1 VRLQRGKGHNGSGQ
15 ENQRIEQS
23 VGHVFRAVGLALPYS
38 RAGTNA
44 SRRGLLTQHHWTGT
58 FCLRADSPHTP
69 RFRLLLGLL
78 QGAALYA
85 LYQSHDL
92 KVWPA
97 TEPLWFAPL
106 LMLAVLLP
114 LLGGSA
120 WGRLS
125 ARAWWHWLAVA
136 LGVVAALAVY
146 DLWRMGPVP
155 QVRSPLVFPSF
166 NAWAFISVGLFM
178 AQALVLS
185 AAHDGRRVASY
196 TTYFDEAWK
205 LGIQLLFSVF
215 FVGALWLMLWLG
227 AALFGLIGLRFL
239 RALLSESW
247 FNLPVS
253 AMAMAWALHLTD
265 VKPDIVRGIRGLL
278 LVLLSWILPVV
289 TVLASGFLGSLL
301 FTGLEP
307 LWATRQATSVL
318 LVTTA
323 SLVVLINTAFQN
335 GERAE
340 QVNRVVRF
348 CARLACG
355 LLLPLV
361 GLAAYALSLRVAQH
375 GWTSDRVIAAACQV
389 VAQAYA
395 LGYAWAAV
403 SRQSGWLA
411 PMAWV
416 NVRVSWL
423 ILVTLLALFSP
434 LLDPARIGVNDQLQ
448 RLREGRIRADQL
460 DYRYLRFDA
469 GRFGEEAVRALAKG
483 ELAGVPV
490 AEAAAAARGAQA
502 ALAWKSRYDMPERRT
517 TDRSLDAAG
526 LRRNVKA
533 VWPHGASLPDSFLAA
548 TWNSQGR
555 MAGFSADVPSCLRQR
570 DTACEA
576 VLLQMDDDP
585 AQEVL
590 ILQPPPIARVVLFD
604 QDAQQ
609 VWQLVGTLPTHLVT
623 CEAHV
628 QRLREGRFDVVP
640 ARMRELRLGDVPVSV
655 RDDGW
660 WLNQPPTPL
669 PPGCR

>member
-1 VRLQRGKGHNGSGQ
+1 MASPLNLTTFLCGDW
-15 ENQRIEQS
+15 
-23 VGHVFRAVGLALPYS
+23 RASPGTYALGWSLPLS
-38 RAGTNA
+38 TSFDRA
-44 SRRGLLTQHHWTGT
+44 SR
-58 FCLRADSPHTP
+58 LRIDSPHIP

-106 LMLAVLLP
+106 LMLSVLLP

-125 ARAWWHWLAVA
+125 GRAWGQWVAVA

-155 QVRSPLVFPSF
+155 QGRSPTVFPSF
-166 NAWAFISVGLFM
+166 NAWAFISAGLFM

-185 AAHDGRRVASY
+185 AAQDGRRVASY
-196 TTYFDEAWK
+196 TTYFDQAWK
-205 LGIQLLFSVF
+205 LGIQLLFSLF

-239 RALLSESW
+239 RVLLSELW

-289 TVLASGFLGSLL
+289 TVLTAGFLASLP

-318 LVTTA
+318 LVTAA

-340 QVNRVVRF
+340 QVNRAVRF
-348 CARLACG
+348 CARLACC

-361 GLAAYALSLRVAQH
+361 GLAVYALSLRVAQH
-375 GWTSDRVIAAACQV
+375 GWSADRVIAAACQV
-389 VAQAYA
+389 VALGYA

-403 SRQSGWLA
+403 SRANGWLA
-411 PMAWV
+411 PIAWV
-416 NVRVSWL
+416 NVRVSWW
-423 ILVTLLALFSP
+423 ILVTLLALFTP
-434 LLDPARIGVNDQLQ
+434 LLDPSRIGVNDQLQ

-460 DYRYLRFDA
+460 DYRYLRFEA
-469 GRFGEEAVRALAKG
+469 GRFGDEAVRALAKG
-483 ELAGVPV
+483 ELAGVPA

-502 ALAWKSRYDMPERRT
+502 ALAWKSRYDMPEQGSVDLT
-517 TDRSLDAAG
+517 LDAAG
-526 LRRNVKA
+526 LRQNIKA
-533 VWPHGASLPDSFLAA
+533 VWPQGASLPGSFLATA
-548 TWNSQGR
+548 WSTQGR
-555 MAGFSADVPSCLRQR
+555 SAHFSADVPSCLKQR
-570 DTACEA
+570 ETHCEA
-576 VLLQMDDDP
+576 VLLQLDDDP

-590 ILQPPPIARVVLFD
+590 ILQRLPHARAVLFD

-609 VWQLVGTLPTHLVT
+609 VWQVAGSLPAHLIT
-623 CEAHV
+623 CEAHLE
-628 QRLREGRFDVVP
+628 RLREGRFEVVP
-640 ARMRELRLGDVPVSV
+640 SRWRGLRLGDVPVSV
-655 RDDGW
+655 RADGS
-660 WLNQPPTPL
+660 WLNEAPTPL